1 MSNAVG
7 ILAAS
12 KTSRSLAQG
21 SLIVVCDFRL
31 QPYHAITTGSRS
43 HGRPNKIAI
52 NDFCCGE
59 AIEGVAPPVGARPK
73 RPESP
78 CTVTADLI
86 VQNIM
91 IVLVGPSDTVRANN
105 PLLAITDDANAASL
119 VNSQYDDV
127 FHGHLCHWG
136 EMIRSGASYFKVAYY
151 QISRALDIC

>member
-1 MSNAVG
+1 MEESAG
-7 ILAAS
+7 IS
-12 KTSRSLAQG
+12 AQG

-43 HGRPNKIAI
+43 RGRPNKIAI

-59 AIEGVAPPVGARPK
+59 AIEGVAPPVGDRSK

-78 CTVTADLI
+78 HAVPADLI

-91 IVLVGPSDTVRANN
+91 IVLIGPSDTVRANN
-105 PLLAITDDANAASL
+105 SLLAIADDANAASL

-127 FHGHLCHWG
+127 FHRHLCHRV
-136 EMIRSGASYFKVAYY
+136 EMIRSGR
-151 QISRALDIC
+151 QIP